1 MGDWVLWAGG
11 LVLAVL
17 AATGGFL
24 LGRSGLFSHRP
35 FAGAAPPQA
44 GESCALA
51 AGLCADLVN
60 DLIRRA
66 APLDLLPGG
75 AGEPLARCL
84 PISIGAEGLVCEL
97 LGSAA
102 LAELGPGRAVTC
114 FFAPVRLGGRKINAF
129 ESETVAVHGALE
141 PPQVVLLPPQTVLSM
156 PRRKFAR
163 KRVSDPR
170 FVHVRLWAADAE
182 TSRLFFPEAT
192 PDIWVNAYAGQG
204 GEQSAVTDISPG
216 GLALEVR
223 AGLVPPGLEP
233 GSPVVLKCSLFQFK
247 EKQFK
252 PYWYAGLVRGISAPG
267 EKTRRIAIGFTAV
280 GAPDQAA
287 PQGVRWTERIQN
299 EIKEAAHEGSGH
311 QRQREA

>member
-1 MGDWVLWAGG
+1 MGDWVLWTGG
-11 LVLAVL
+11 LVLAAV

-24 LGRSGLFSHRP
+24 LGRSGLFSRRAP
-35 FAGAAPPQA
+35 VPPAGDPDD
-44 GESCALA
+44 LA
-51 AGLCADLVN
+51 ADLTV
-60 DLIRRA
+60 DLIQRA
-66 APLDLLPGG
+66 MPLDLLPDGV
-75 AGEPLARCL
+75 GEPLARCV
-84 PISIGAEGLVCEL
+84 PKSVGAEGLVCEL
-97 LGSAA
+97 LDSAA
-102 LAELGPGRAVTC
+102 LSELGLGRAVTC
-114 FFAPVRLGGRKINAF
+114 FFAPVRQAGRKVNAF
-129 ESETVAVHGALE
+129 ESEIVAVRGALE
-141 PPQVVLLPPQTVLSM
+141 PPQMVLRLPQEFRSV
-156 PRRKFAR
+156 PRRRHTR

-182 TSRLFFPEAT
+182 TSRLFFPEAA
-192 PDIWVNAYAGQG
+192 PDIWINAYDGQNG
-204 GEQSAVTDISPG
+204 GENAVTDISPG

-223 AGLVPPGLEP
+223 AGLLPPGLEP

-252 PYWYAGLVRGISAPG
+252 PYWYAGLVRGISLPD

-280 GAPDQAA
+280 GAPDQGA